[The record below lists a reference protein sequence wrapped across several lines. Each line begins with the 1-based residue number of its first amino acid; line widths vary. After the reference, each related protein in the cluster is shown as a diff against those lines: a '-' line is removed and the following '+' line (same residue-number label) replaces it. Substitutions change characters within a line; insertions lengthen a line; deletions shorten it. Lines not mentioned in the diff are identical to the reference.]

1 MALAACGEDLP
12 KSVDPGQVDSVEAPD
27 LGACRELTA
36 DEDSTREH
44 LLP

>member
-1 MALAACGEDLP
+1 MSAD
-12 KSVDPGQVDSVEAPD
+12 DPGAK
-27 LGACRELTA
+27 LRELIA